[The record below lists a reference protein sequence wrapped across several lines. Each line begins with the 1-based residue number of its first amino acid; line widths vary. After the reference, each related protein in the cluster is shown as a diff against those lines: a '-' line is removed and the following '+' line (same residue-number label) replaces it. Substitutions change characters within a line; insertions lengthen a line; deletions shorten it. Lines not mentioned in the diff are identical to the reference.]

1 MTHTEIP
8 PASGAFR
15 RPTRHTPRKAER
27 RPSTSGTGT
36 GRLDRVRA
44 RLSSRAATAVALL
57 IAVVWT
63 LPSLGLL
70 VSSFRTPDAVASSGW
85 WRAFGDDALTLD
97 NYAAIFDPTRVQV
110 NLAEGLINSLAITI
124 PGAILPLGLALLAA
138 YAFAWIPFRGRNTLF
153 ITVFALQILPV
164 QMVMVPLLRLFSGG
178 EIFGTVVVRPLDG
191 STGFASIWLAH
202 TILALP
208 LTIFLLHNFVA
219 SLPADLFEAA
229 RIDGAGHGQIFL
241 RIVLP
246 LAMPAIAS
254 IAIFQFLWVWNDL
267 LIALVFS
274 SSDQNPITVMLTNM
288 VGTQGQNTYLLSAAA
303 FISIIIPLGVF
314 LGLQRYF
321 VRGLLA
327 GATKG

>member
-1 MTHTEIP
+1 MTR
-8 PASGAFR
+8 SGAGGVVR
-15 RPTRHTPRKAER
+15 GPGRGRGSIR
-27 RPSTSGTGT
+27 GTGT
-36 GRLDRVRA
+36 GLGRVRE
-44 RLSSRAATAVALL
+44 RLSSRVATVAALL
-57 IAVVWT
+57 IAILWT
-63 LPSLGLL
+63 LPTAGLL
-70 VSSFRTPDAVASSGW
+70 VSAFRTPDAVASRGW
-85 WRAFGDDALTLD
+85 WTAWGDPGLTLD
-97 NYAAIFDPTRVQV
+97 NFAAIFDPSRVYV
-110 NLAEGLINSLAITI
+110 DIGEGLLNSLVITI
-124 PGAILPLGLALLAA
+124 PAAIIPLGLALLAA
-138 YAFAWIPFRGRNTLF
+138 YAFAWIPFRGRNWVF
-153 ITVFALQILPV
+153 ITIFALQIVPI
-164 QMVMVPLLRLFSGG
+164 QMVMVPLLRLLSGG
-178 EIFGTVVVRPLDG
+178 EVFGTVVVRPLDG
-191 STGFASIWLAH
+191 STGFASIWVAH

-219 SLPADLFEAA
+219 SLPTDLFEAA

-274 SSDQNPITVMLTNM
+274 TSEQNPITVMLTNM

-303 FISIIIPLGVF
+303 FISIIIPLLVF

>member
-1 MTHTEIP
+1 MTASTVLDPNTRPNLP
-8 PASGAFR
+8 PEK
-15 RPTRHTPRKAER
+15 PR
-27 RPSTSGTGT
+27 T
-36 GRLDRVRA
+36 LDRVREK
-44 RLSSRAATAVALL
+44 LSSKTATIAALL
-57 IAVVWT
+57 IAILWT
-63 LPSLGLL
+63 LPTLGLL
-70 VSSFRTPDAVASSGW
+70 VSSFRTPDAVATSGW
-85 WRAFGDDALTLD
+85 WTAFTDGGLTLD
-97 NYAAIFDPTRVQV
+97 NYEAIFDPTRVYV
-110 NLAEGLINSLAITI
+110 NIGEGLLNSLAITI

-138 YAFAWIPFRGRNTLF
+138 YAFAWIPFRGRNWIF
-153 ITVFALQILPV
+153 IGIFALQIVPI
-164 QMVMVPLLRLFSGG
+164 QMVMVPLLRLFSSG
-178 EIFGTVVVRPLDG
+178 EVFGTVVVRPLGGD
-191 STGFASIWLAH
+191 SGFASIWLAH

-208 LTIFLLHNFVA
+208 LTIFLLHNFIA
-219 SLPADLFEAA
+219 SLPNDLFEAA

-288 VGTQGQNTYLLSAAA
+288 VGTQGQNTFLLSAAA
-303 FISIIIPLGVF
+303 FISIIIPLLVF

>member
-1 MTHTEIP
+1 MT
-8 PASGAFR
+8 ASTVPDQNT
-15 RPTRHTPRKAER
+15 RPNLPSDKPR
-27 RPSTSGTGT
+27 T
-36 GRLDRVRA
+36 LDRVREK
-44 RLSSRAATAVALL
+44 LSSKTATIAALL
-57 IAVVWT
+57 IAILWT
-63 LPSLGLL
+63 LPTLGLL
-70 VSSFRTPDAVASSGW
+70 VSSFRTPDAVATSGW
-85 WRAFGDDALTLD
+85 WTAFTDGGLTLD
-97 NYAAIFDPTRVQV
+97 NYEAIFDPTRVYV
-110 NLAEGLINSLAITI
+110 NIGEGLLNSLAITI

-138 YAFAWIPFRGRNTLF
+138 YAFAWIPFRGRNWIF
-153 ITVFALQILPV
+153 IGIFALQIVPI
-164 QMVMVPLLRLFSGG
+164 QMVMVPLLRLFSSG
-178 EIFGTVVVRPLDG
+178 EIFGTVVIRPLGGD
-191 STGFASIWLAH
+191 SGFASIWLAH

-208 LTIFLLHNFVA
+208 LTIFLLHNFIA
-219 SLPADLFEAA
+219 SLPNDLFEAA

-288 VGTQGQNTYLLSAAA
+288 VGTQGQNTFLLSAAA
-303 FISIIIPLGVF
+303 FISIVIPLLVF